1 MPSYLTWYC
10 IPLHLTPFTLVPRPV
25 RCSFHMSDPFLSQG
39 FHSCCFLWLK
49 PSFHRSNSFLPHFIP
64 MSPRQRGSWMTVSK
78 IAAFPP
84 AQSFSNPLL
93 CFLLLHDTYYHG
105 NLYLHGFVYI
115 RPPSECLWRQEL
127 CLVCCYITWP

>member
-1 MPSYLTWYC
+1 M
-10 IPLHLTPFTLVPRPV
+10 VPRPV
-25 RCSFHMSDPFLSQG
+25 RCSFHMSDSFLSQG

-84 AQSFSNPLL
+84 AQSLSNPLL

-105 NLYLHGFVYI
+105 NLYLHGFVYT
-115 RPPSECLWRQEL
+115 RPSQNVYEGKNFVLFAVISPDPRTLASIL
-127 CLVCCYITWP
+127 